1 MSEIMHTLA
10 IDPRVMAAQVTG
22 FVLLWIILAK
32 YLFRPMLGV
41 FDERREQL
49 KETFAKANA
58 EKEKAE
64 EYRAEYEKRWAEVEA
79 EARVRI
85 QEAVKDGET
94 SKAQIIAE
102 ARGRSEDI
110 LRRGQEQLDR
120 ERDKTLAEMREEVV
134 DISLSA
140 ASKLIGESMD
150 DAKHRKL
157 ISEYVDKIG
166 VAE

>member
-1 MSEIMHTLA
+1 MAELFKELGINLHV
-10 IDPRVMAAQVTG
+10 IAAQIIG
-22 FVLLWIILAK
+22 FILLWMLLSK
-32 YLFRPMLGV
+32 FLFKPVIGLLDARK
-41 FDERREQL
+41 DEVKATYDAAEAER
-49 KETFAKANA
+49 AKAD
-58 EKEKAE
+58 

-120 ERDKTLAEMREEVV
+120 EREKTVAEMREEVV
-134 DISLSA
+134 DIALSA